1 MTYTQLAVMSVVA
14 VVIADLWVFGT
25 KLLTRRIF
33 WVSYA
38 IVVFFQLLSNG
49 VLTGFRIVRY
59 DGEVIIGSTTPE
71 DGPPPLLGD
80 GRIAYAPVEDL
91 MFGFALITLTL
102 VLWVWWGRRGLQRT
116 PYSGPPI
123 PGFPGV
129 RQPPGCSSSGAKGD
143 ESGTEP
149 SAGDTSTSPGGQRHG
164 QAPRNPD

>member
-1 MTYTQLAVMSVVA
+1 MTYTQLAVLGVGLA
-14 VVIADLWVFGT
+14 VVADLWVFRT
-25 KLLTRRIF
+25 RLLTRRIF

-49 VLTGFRIVRY
+49 VLTGLRIVRY
-59 DGEVIIGSTTPE
+59 EGDVIIGSTTPE

-80 GRIAYAPVEDL
+80 GRIGYAPVEDL

-123 PGFPGV
+123 DGFPGA
-129 RQPPGCSSSGAKGD
+129 RRLPSASG
-143 ESGTEP
+143 GTEHRDSARSKP
-149 SAGDTSTSPGGQRHG
+149 STRDSGPTPGG
-164 QAPRNPD
+164 